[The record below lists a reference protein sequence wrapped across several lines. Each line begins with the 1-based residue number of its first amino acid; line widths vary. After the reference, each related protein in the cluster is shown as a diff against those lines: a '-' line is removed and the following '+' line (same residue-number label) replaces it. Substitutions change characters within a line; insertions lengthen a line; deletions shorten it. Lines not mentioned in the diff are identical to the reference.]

1 MEALVLKMKNWS
13 HLTLVLFLLGAFAIA
28 PLRAR
33 AQDDMSPG
41 SDEETIIP
49 PNTGASQPPV
59 NIDESDS
66 NTVSDVEEYDG

>member
-13 HLTLVLFLLGAFAIA
+13 HLSLILFLVAAFAVA
-28 PLRAR
+28 PLKAH

-49 PNTGASQPPV
+49 PNTGANQPPV

-66 NTVSDVEEYDG
+66 NAVTDVEEYDG